1 MKWPSMADRII
12 EHGDHGAV
20 SSHKE
25 KLLSV
30 LFFYCFYYQF
40 LFNSFFSFFLFYWG
54 MVFDN
59 ESVKEERKYWVFCW
73 KERRKAINIFEIGK
87 EIIVVKDFRGGVKK
101 WLKEKMIKRINCERV
116 LAREYRIKSFE
127 KSMRKIEDLMWSD

>member
-1 MKWPSMADRII
+1 MADRII

-30 LFFYCFYYQF
+30 LFFTVFIINFF
-40 LFNSFFSFFLFYWG
+40 LTDFFSFFLFYWA

-59 ESVKEERKYWVFCW
+59 ESVKEERNY
-73 KERRKAINIFEIGK
+73 
-87 EIIVVKDFRGGVKK
+87 
-101 WLKEKMIKRINCERV
+101 
-116 LAREYRIKSFE
+116 
-127 KSMRKIEDLMWSD
+127 